1 MVVAALLFQTSPPQ
15 CVPSAVVNVQSA
27 INAALGI
34 SCALTPTPQVD
45 EFTDARVGR
54 QEGDIDVHAEISDLI
69 FLEPIRGIFERAAGE
84 LRFDGIA
91 DLRRYRATA

>member
-1 MVVAALLFQTSPPQ
+1 MVYHITTFVTGVMRHLR
-15 CVPSAVVNVQSA
+15 
-27 INAALGI
+27 
-34 SCALTPTPQVD
+34 PQVLRKRAD
-45 EFTDARVGR
+45 LQFGAEVSRREFTDARVGR